1 MTLCLTLCAIISEV
15 KGKKDPTMVPQSVC
29 WNRLASLF
37 NSFGTLVL
45 SVVPQ
50 MTDYTQSPE
59 SRDDVVS
66 FIRGFL
72 ELVKRRLA
80 VSNRLIIPAGI
91 NSDIVEN
98 VEQVASQIQTLLYH
112 YWPTG

>member
-1 MTLCLTLCAIISEV
+1 MTLCLTVCAIISEV
-15 KGKKDPTMVPQSVC
+15 KGKKDPTLVPQSVC

-91 NSDIVEN
+91 NS
-98 VEQVASQIQTLLYH
+98 
-112 YWPTG
+112 